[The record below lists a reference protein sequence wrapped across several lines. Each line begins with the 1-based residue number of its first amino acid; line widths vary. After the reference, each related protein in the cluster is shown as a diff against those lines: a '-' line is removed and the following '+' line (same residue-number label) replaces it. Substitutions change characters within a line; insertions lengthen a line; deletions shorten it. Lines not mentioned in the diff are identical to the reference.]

1 MQTINSPVYL
11 NRISSFLP
19 NSPVSNDDMEL
30 YLGMVD
36 GEPSKVKPIILRQNG
51 IKNRYYALTKNQEI
65 THTNVDLAKCAIE
78 KLGFSKEELR
88 KIQFLSCGT
97 SMPDQYLP
105 SHAAMVHGAV
115 FDHPLEISSL
125 AGVCMSGLMA
135 FKVAYMSILSG
146 NSQNAISV
154 ASELISPT
162 MLAKFFTEEI
172 KHKKE
177 IGENP
182 YLAFEKDFLRFMLSD
197 GAAAMYLS
205 NTREADCCFTIE
217 WIRTFSY
224 ANKQPA
230 CMYMWAEKENDG
242 TLRGWKTFNA
252 KDIEKKSVW
261 SLKQDVR
268 QLNKYG
274 MTLFVDA
281 VETSLAQAG
290 IDTDD
295 ITYVVP
301 HLSSMFFYKILEQEF
316 QKRNIDLPTTKWF
329 TNLSSVGNIGAASP
343 FVALNGL
350 IETKCLKKGDTI
362 LLIVPE
368 SGRFSCGTALLKY
381 V

>member
-1 MQTINSPVYL
+1 MENRPTI
-11 NRISSFLP
+11 
-19 NSPVSNDDMEL
+19 
-30 YLGMVD
+30 
-36 GEPSKVKPIILRQNG
+36 
-51 IKNRYYALTKNQEI
+51 
-65 THTNVDLAKCAIE
+65 
-78 KLGFSKEELR
+78 
-88 KIQFLSCGT
+88 
-97 SMPDQYLP
+97 
-105 SHAAMVHGAV
+105 VHGVV
-115 FDHPLEISSL
+115 FDHPLKISSL
-125 AGVCMSGLMA
+125 AGV
-135 FKVAYMSILSG
+135 LSG
-146 NSQNAISV
+146 
-154 ASELISPT
+154 LISPT

-172 KHKKE
+172 KHKRE

-252 KDIEKKSVW
+252 KDIEEKSVW

-316 QKRNIDLPTTKWF
+316 PQKDHQALALPYVATKSGS
-329 TNLSSVGNIGAASP
+329 TARAV
-343 FVALNGL
+343 
-350 IETKCLKKGDTI
+350 EKKNAI
-362 LLIVPE
+362 RLIVVKVCKNIANLAL
-368 SGRFSCGTALLKY
+368 SLLKSGIP
-381 V
+381 